1 MKYGNGLTLALL
13 LVAAPSATAATK
25 DQEFPDKEKLLRM
38 MEFLKEME
46 MIKRIEMMQD
56 LHHVDAVGDQVK
68 NARQPKPAPAQKKET
83 LK

>member
-1 MKYGNGLTLALL
+1 MKYRNGLTLALL
-13 LVAAPSATAATK
+13 LAAAPSAAAASK
-25 DQEFPDKEKLLRM
+25 DQELPDREMLRM
-38 MEFLKEME
+38 IEFLKEME
-46 MIKRIEMMQD
+46 MIKQIELMQD